1 MAAPKDIVKLQ
12 QEELNIQ
19 EIIDSVTSPNCGAI
33 STFIGVTRDNFD
45 NKKVV
50 KLEYEAYE
58 TMALKEINNICVKIR
73 SQWNVH
79 HIAISHRLG
88 EVPVSKASIVIAIS
102 SPHREESLKAVEYA
116 INALKASVP
125 IWKKEIY
132 DTQETQ
138 WKENQECAWSNIN
151 NKRDLQES
159 EEITI
164 SNEIVE
170 TVAENSDVFN
180 SEEEEEEEGEGKEES
195 KVIIDPNLIQIRAT
209 SDELN
214 HRISSFIER
223 KRQQVNIV
231 NVQEFCCHRDQSDEN
246 EDSCARVDAILI
258 RRKDSKSHVKVH
270 RVLNAW
276 GPQMVDQHTL
286 RKATMSGTNQTN
298 SNYSSVLDDRIST
311 TERILGIN
319 RPVPKDV
326 YERLKN
332 IEDRILYLEGISPE
346 YKDFWKAE
354 DINSLKGT
362 FKPVRKRTYSMAELD
377 SKLHE
382 LEDKYAKKIK

>member
-1 MAAPKDIVKLQ
+1 MATPKDVVKLQ
-12 QEELNIQ
+12 QEELNFG
-19 EIIDSVTSPNCGAI
+19 EIIDLVTSPNCGAI
-33 STFIGVTRDNFD
+33 SNFIGTTRDNFD
-45 NKKVV
+45 NKKVL

-58 TMALKEINNICVKIR
+58 PMAYKEMNNICSKIR

-79 HIAISHRLG
+79 HIAIYHRLG
-88 EVPVSKASIVIAIS
+88 EVPVSKASVMIAIS

-125 IWKKEIY
+125 IWKKEVY
-132 DTQETQ
+132 NTQDAQ
-138 WKENQECAWSNIN
+138 WKENRECAWSNIDDTI
-151 NKRDLQES
+151 DLQES
-159 EEITI
+159 ENITI
-164 SNEIVE
+164 SNDTVE
-170 TVAENSDVFN
+170 TVVEYDG
-180 SEEEEEEEGEGKEES
+180 EEEEEEEEEDEFR
-195 KVIIDPNLIQIRAT
+195 VVIDPNLVQIRAT

-214 HRISSFIER
+214 NRISSFIER

-231 NVQEFCCHRDQSDEN
+231 NVQEFCCHRHQSDEN

-276 GPQMVDQHTL
+276 GPQMVDQYTL
-286 RKATMSGTNQTN
+286 RKASISGAST
-298 SNYSSVLDDRIST
+298 SNNCSYVLDDRIST
-311 TERILGIN
+311 SERILGIN
-319 RPVPKDV
+319 RPVPKDI

-346 YKDFWKAE
+346 YKDFWKTE
-354 DINSLKGT
+354 DINNLKGV
-362 FKPVRKRTYSMAELD
+362 FKPVRKRTYSTAELD

-382 LEDKYAKKIK
+382 LEDKYVKKMK